1 MRILAAGGGSGGH
14 VTPVVAVIREI
25 RKKHPRAEIRFWCDN
40 KFEPQARGIIHG
52 FDERIIV
59 QSIASGKFRRYHQY
73 AWWRQLFRFRDIVF
87 PNIRDGFLVAVGF
100 VQSVWR
106 MIWWRPDVVFC
117 KGGFVCLPI
126 GLAAKLL
133 GIPVVIH
140 DSDAHPGL
148 TNRVLG
154 RFANQI
160 ATGAPLEY
168 YSYPPE
174 RTRYVGIPVRADF
187 RSFTAKERMELK
199 RKLGVDPDSR
209 LVVVT
214 GGGLGATRINNAVVG
229 SLDQLMSIA
238 TVILISGTG
247 QFDELNAL
255 TPSDEPRFQ
264 LHAFVS
270 EGMAEMLGAA
280 DVVVARAGATSLL
293 ELAALH
299 KPTVL
304 VPNGYLAGGHQLKNA
319 KVYHDGGAVEVIDE
333 HALDNDHNLLYQTLK
348 PLLADEIRLEKL
360 SKAMAG
366 FAKPHAAEE
375 MADIILG
382 CVR

>member
-1 MRILAAGGGSGGH
+1 MAAGGGSGGH

-25 RKKHPRAEIRFWCDN
+25 RKKHPRAEIRFWCDS
-40 KFEPQARGIIHG
+40 KFEPQARSIIHG
-52 FDERIIV
+52 FDDRIAV

-73 AWWRQLFRFRDIVF
+73 AWWRQIFRLRDIVL
-87 PNIRDGFLVAVGF
+87 PNIRDGFLVVVGLF
-100 VQSVWR
+100 QSLWR
-106 MIWWRPDVVFC
+106 MLWWRPDVVFC

-133 GIPVVIH
+133 GIPLVIH

-148 TNRVLG
+148 TNRVLA

-168 YSYPPE
+168 YSYPAD
-174 RTRYVGIPVRADF
+174 RSRYVGIPVRSDF
-187 RSFTAKERMELK
+187 RPFDAEQRVKLK
-199 RKLGVDPDSR
+199 QKLGVDPNSR

-229 SLDQLMSIA
+229 DLDKLLSIA
-238 TVILISGTG
+238 SVILISGTG

-255 TPSDEPRFQ
+255 TPSNEPRFQ

-270 EGMAEMLGAA
+270 EGMADMLGAA

-319 KVYHDGGAVEVIDE
+319 KVYQDGGAVAVIDE
-333 HALDNDHNLLYQTLK
+333 HALDGDHTLLYKTLK
-348 PLLADEIRLEKL
+348 PLLEDDAKL
-360 SKAMAG
+360 DSLSRAMAS

-375 MADIILG
+375 MADIIIS
-382 CVR
+382 CAR

>member
-1 MRILAAGGGSGGH
+1 
-14 VTPVVAVIREI
+14 
-25 RKKHPRAEIRFWCDN
+25 
-40 KFEPQARGIIHG
+40 
-52 FDERIIV
+52 
-59 QSIASGKFRRYHQY
+59 
-73 AWWRQLFRFRDIVF
+73 
-87 PNIRDGFLVAVGF
+87 
-100 VQSVWR
+100 

-133 GIPVVIH
+133 GIPLVIH

-168 YSYPPE
+168 YSYPAE
-174 RTRYVGIPVRADF
+174 RSRYVGIPVRPDF
-187 RSFTAKERMELK
+187 RPFSAKQRIELK

-229 SLDQLMSIA
+229 DLDRLLSIA

-280 DVVVARAGATSLL
+280 DVVIARAGATSLL

-319 KVYHDGGAVEVIDE
+319 KVYQDGGAVEVIDE
-333 HALDNDHNLLYQTLK
+333 HALDSDHTLLYKTLK
-348 PLLADEIRLEKL
+348 PLLANDAKLESL
-360 SKAMAG
+360 SKAMAE

-375 MADIILG
+375 MADIIIG
-382 CVR
+382 CTR